1 MSHGLMPNV
10 VAEGTR
16 LTLAPVAR
24 GLHRFGI
31 SANAVTVVGV
41 LVTVAGSA
49 LLGAARPL
57 PALVV
62 LLAGALADTL
72 DGQLAKVSGGGTR
85 FGAFLDST
93 LDRVSDAA
101 LAAGAAALGASL
113 GDPVL
118 FWAALGGLVAS
129 FLVSYVRAKAES
141 MGTTATVGLM
151 PREARLTILLI
162 GIGVWGVFEVYP
174 LVVAAF
180 AAVALLSVI
189 TLFQRIAFV
198 ARELNN
204 RNKEGIR

>member
-1 MSHGLMPNV
+1 MPNG

-49 LLGAARPL
+49 FLATGRPL

-101 LAAGAAALGASL
+101 LACGAAALGASL
-113 GDPVL
+113 GDPIL
-118 FWAALGGLVAS
+118 FWSALGGLVAS

-141 MGTTATVGLM
+141 LGATATVGLM

-162 GIGVWGVFEVYP
+162 GIGVWGLIDVYP
-174 LVVAAF
+174 LVVTAF
-180 AAVALLSVI
+180 VAVALLSVI

-204 RNKEGIR
+204 LSKEGTR